1 MKNPRLL
8 TFLIKSIMNK
18 KLFSWKALAG
28 LALLVAMGL
37 TSCKQGTEVDP
48 NDPYNTTKPVKPSSK
63 IDGDYDWEVSIT
75 KTADLAAQWKTVSKD
90 VIKAVAAAESDVV
103 NIKINCGNYALDG
116 EELSIPD
123 LFNGAV
129 KGKTVNVVFSGAFK
143 SKTVDDVEKVLDVT
157 LGNLTGADVNIF
169 LPADQFKMVL
179 DATGTKTT
187 LSSESTTTLKT
198 LYAKAD
204 AVKKNAL
211 TIEDEVTVSGISMD
225 GALIATTDNILA
237 KLVTGTESLEKDKG
251 ATVGKKDIAAVF
263 VKNLILTGNTKVSG
277 ADEAALENITIPE
290 NMTLTLGSKKSQIES
305 IVGLGTAKK
314 PSTVAFAGDKDD
326 FSNIGSLT
334 NVTLSGATATNITDF
349 DIFENVIFSIP
360 VNLYAS
366 AANTEFLDKVNV
378 KFGDD
383 VDEIAFA
390 NVNFGSKTV
399 MTVSGAT
406 KTTSKMKSVAMYQW
420 DKTKKN
426 YVEIDDEKDVYDTNT
441 DYVEIVQA
449 IYTAKAYATAM
460 KADSLTMTDG
470 KFTFP
475 ALVTAKK
482 ALDAAKKAYEDGIDK
497 YGIEDMNGGP
507 TQEKTKGTIDLTL
520 SKLLK
525 AYIDAYE
532 VVYGKSVYE
541 VYSKDAKGNWL
552 DKDGE
557 ITTVLTERV
566 PVKVSPTPAE
576 KQGASV
582 GLVGTD
588 ANKFMNAVNAK
599 ISDADWFE
607 IYYATEVTTTPEDV
621 TVSFDADCTIG
632 DADITLKKLNKMI
645 NVDDDGYSSWREI
658 FFDVEYDGETFQWA
672 GDKTNGFYLK

>member
-1 MKNPRLL
+1 MDLI
-8 TFLIKSIMNK
+8 FLIKSIMNK

-37 TSCKQGTEVDP
+37 TSCKQDTVVDP

-143 SKTVDDVEKVLDVT
+143 SKTVDDVEKALDVT

-179 DATGTKTT
+179 DARGTKTT
-187 LSSESTTTLKT
+187 LSSESATTLKT

-225 GALIATTDNILA
+225 GALVATTDNILA
-237 KLVTGTESLEKDKG
+237 KLVTGTESLEKGKG

-277 ADEAALENITIPE
+277 ADETALENITIPE

-305 IVGLGTAKK
+305 IIGLGTAKK
-314 PSTVAFAGDKDD
+314 PSKVAFAGDEDD
-326 FSNIGSLT
+326 FSKIGSAK
-334 NVTLSGATATNITDF
+334 NVILSGATATNVKDF
-349 DIFENVIFSIP
+349 DIFENVVFDIP
-360 VNLYAS
+360 VNLYTN
-366 AANTEFLDKVNV
+366 AANTEFLQKVNV

-383 VDEIAFA
+383 VEEIAFA
-390 NVNFGSKTV
+390 GVNFGSKSE

-406 KTTSKMKSVAMYQW
+406 KTTSKMKTVEMFQW
-420 DKTKKN
+420 DKTAKN
-426 YVEIDDEKDVYDTNT
+426 YIVLDDEKNLYDTNT

-449 IYTAKAYATAM
+449 VYTAKAYATAM
-460 KADSLTMTDG
+460 SKDSLVMKDG

-475 ALVTAKK
+475 DLEK
-482 ALDAAKKAYEDGIDK
+482 A
-497 YGIEDMNGGP
+497 N
-507 TQEKTKGTIDLTL
+507 KTL
-520 SKLLK
+520 
-525 AYIDAYE
+525 
-532 VVYGKSVYE
+532 
-541 VYSKDAKGNWL
+541 KDAKEKYEAEIEANGLETANGSEGTLGKKVPSTKLQAYLDAYAAVNGDYDYEIYKKDDNGNWL
-552 DKDGE
+552 DKDGKV
-557 ITTVLTERV
+557 TTVLANRV
-566 PVKVSPTPAE
+566 AIKANPTNKK
-576 KQGASV
+576 KQTKV
-582 GLVGTD
+582 GLAGTD
-588 ANKFMNAVNAK
+588 ANKFMTAVNAK
-599 ISDADWFE
+599 IGDADWFE
-607 IYYATEVTTTPEDV
+607 IFYAKEITTTPEDV

-632 DADITLKKLNKMI
+632 DADITLKKLNKLI
-645 NVDDDGYSSWREI
+645 NVDNDDYASWKEI
-658 FFDVEYDGETFQWA
+658 FFTVEYDDETFQWA
-672 GDKTNGFYLK
+672 GDKTNGCYLK

>member
-1 MKNPRLL
+1 
-8 TFLIKSIMNK
+8 MNK

-37 TSCKQGTEVDP
+37 TSCKQDTVVDP
-48 NDPYNTTKPVKPSSK
+48 TDPYNTTKPVKPSSK

-143 SKTVDDVEKVLDVT
+143 SKTVDDVEKALDVT

-179 DATGTKTT
+179 DARGTKTT

-225 GALIATTDNILA
+225 GALVATTDNILA
-237 KLVTGTESLEKDKG
+237 KLVTGTESLEKGKG

-475 ALVTAKK
+475 ALVTAKE
-482 ALDAAKKAYEDGIDK
+482 ALDVAQKKYEAMIDAYGVEAA
-497 YGIEDMNGGP
+497 NGGP
-507 TQEKTKGTIDLTL
+507 DAENTLGTITP
-520 SKLLK
+520 SQELK
-525 AYIDAYE
+525 DYIDAWE
-532 VVYGKSVYE
+532 VVNGVCDYE
-541 VYSKDAKGNWL
+541 IYSKDAKGNWL
-552 DKDGE
+552 DKDGK
-557 ITTVLTERV
+557 ITTDKTKRV
-566 PVKVSPTPAE
+566 PVKAAPAKKE
-576 KQGASV
+576 KQGAMV

-588 ANKFMNAVNAK
+588 AYAFMTAVNAK
-599 ISDADWFE
+599 IGDADWFE

-645 NVDDDGYSSWREI
+645 NVDDDDYSSWRDI
-658 FFDVEYDGETFQWA
+658 FFDVVYDGETYQWA